1 LPPGPQRR
9 RPVLLTAFNGVLGL
23 LPLVFKMNVDLVH
36 RSVTVGGPS
45 ADWWQQLSLAIAW
58 GLTFATL
65 ITLVLTPCLLVLG
78 ARASAGWRRLGSRGQ
93 GGRGGRRVGG

>member
-1 LPPGPQRR
+1 
-9 RPVLLTAFNGVLGL
+9 
-23 LPLVFKMNVDLVH
+23 LVFKTNIDLFT
-36 RSVTVGGPS
+36 REIAVGGPS

-78 ARASAGWRRLGSRGQ
+78 VRVHAAWQRFLTRLRGWRRGTP
-93 GGRGGRRVGG
+93 RRLPPAAESYPQAAE